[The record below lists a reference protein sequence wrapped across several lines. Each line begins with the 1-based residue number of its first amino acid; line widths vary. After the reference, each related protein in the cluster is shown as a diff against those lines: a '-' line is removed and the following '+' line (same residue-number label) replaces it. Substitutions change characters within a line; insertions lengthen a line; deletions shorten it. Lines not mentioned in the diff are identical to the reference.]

1 MSRRN
6 LVAIVAVVCV
16 LNCAGTTYHGVRA
29 FRQPAPAWMVDAD
42 QWYDDAAYAGWDALV
57 AIACVVYCRRTGPRV
72 GLRRTSARWRDRPE
86 PRVVL
91 YASAALFALQLPIGV
106 FKAGRAL
113 SGVRPPW
120 LNPWTAFP
128 TWGLIG
134 PPLAIALIIYDR
146 RRLRREFRED
156 AGKCLRCGYDL
167 RATPD
172 RCPECGREAAAVGS
186 DRPRLPSSS

>member
-1 MSRRN
+1 MRRRN

-16 LNCAGTTYHGVRA
+16 LNCAGTTYRAVRA
-29 FRQPAPAWMVDAD
+29 FWQPFPAWMIDAD
-42 QWYDDAAYAGWDALV
+42 QWYDDAAWAAWHALV
-57 AIACVVYCRRTGPRV
+57 AVACVVYRRRTGPPVRP
-72 GLRRTSARWRDRPE
+72 GLTSARWQDRLE
-86 PRVVL
+86 LRAVL

-106 FKAGRAL
+106 FKATRAL
-113 SGVRPPW
+113 SGNRPPW

-134 PPLAIALIIYDR
+134 PPLAIALITYDR

-167 RATPD
+167 RATPG
-172 RCPECGREAAAVGS
+172 RCPECGREVVAG
-186 DRPRLPSSS
+186 